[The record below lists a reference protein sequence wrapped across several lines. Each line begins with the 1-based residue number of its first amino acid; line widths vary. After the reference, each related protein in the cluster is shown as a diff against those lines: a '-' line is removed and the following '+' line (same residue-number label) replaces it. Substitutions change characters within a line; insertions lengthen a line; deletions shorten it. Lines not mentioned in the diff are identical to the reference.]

1 MYLATLVMNV
11 FMKLDCLSCHHVA
24 VSTAQQG
31 GHRGKTARNTTDGQ
45 IDHGNQHLEVLVP
58 VIKMGA
64 MEWALYAPQVLTPS
78 ARASYRLNSRWSEY
92 VPPSGMGREP
102 RASLGLTQSPYSEIV
117 IVRPDRAG
125 ADVGGDQNRTMPG
138 MQGQVWD

>member
-1 MYLATLVMNV
+1 MYLATLMMNV
-11 FMKLDCLSCHHVA
+11 FMKLDCSSCHHVA

-31 GHRGKTARNTTDGQ
+31 GHTGKTARKTTDGQ
-45 IDHGNQHLEVLVP
+45 
-58 VIKMGA
+58 MGA

-92 VPPSGMGREP
+92 APPSGMGREP
-102 RASLGLTQSPYSEIV
+102 RASLGLSQSHYSEIV
-117 IVRPDRAG
+117 IIRPDRAV